1 MAVIDIGG
9 EVRIA
14 RQDRPGGRIVYSN
27 SSVLARAPP
36 WSVLLSRQPDDGSI
50 MATTT
55 EPTTARRDVFT
66 AATLPKALTG
76 IGGLDEVTGGGL
88 PRGRPTL
95 VCGPAG
101 SGKTLLA
108 MEFLVRGITQFDEP
122 GVFVAFEETHEDLIA
137 NVASLGFDL
146 AGFEAEGKLV
156 VDHINVVAA
165 EMVEAGDWDLDGL
178 FIRLG
183 AAIDAVGAKRVV
195 IDTIETLFG
204 AFTDKGKL
212 RSELQ
217 RLFLWLKDRGVT
229 AVITAERGDGLLT
242 RHGIEE
248 YVSDCVI
255 VLDHLVTEGTSI
267 RRLRVLKYRGSLHGT
282 NQYPFLIG
290 QHGISVQPIT
300 SLGLRHG
307 ISNERVSTGV
317 ERLDAMLGG
326 AGPFR
331 GSSVLINGTAGTG
344 KSTLAATFCDAACR
358 RGERAIY
365 FAFEESQNQIIRNM
379 HSVGLDL
386 DRWVQDGLLQFRCVR
401 PSLLG
406 LEAHLA
412 AMQTLVEEF
421 APTVVVVDPISDLDG
436 TSRDVRSMLTRQVDF
451 LKARGV
457 TAMFTSLATH
467 DGQHEPADELV
478 ASLIDTCLVLRMMA
492 GNGEH
497 NRVLSVL
504 KSRGM
509 AHSNQVREFLLTDR
523 GIELADVYVGP
534 QGVLT
539 GSARSGQEAKERT
552 DAAKRQEDLEQ
563 RRSNLQR
570 QRESV
575 EAQVAGLWRDFANEA
590 DVVDRLLS
598 RGTSGREEGDEQRL
612 EQGRLRSSDAL
623 VPEDVDKPADQ
634 LRTIR

>member
-1 MAVIDIGG
+1 
-9 EVRIA
+9 
-14 RQDRPGGRIVYSN
+14 
-27 SSVLARAPP
+27 
-36 WSVLLSRQPDDGSI
+36 
-50 MATTT
+50 MATIT
-55 EPTTARRDVFT
+55 EPRAEHDVFSS
-66 AATLPKALTG
+66 ATLAKAPTG
-76 IGGLDEVTGGGL
+76 IVGLDEVTQGGL

-108 MEFLVRGITQFDEP
+108 MEFLVRGITLFDEP
-122 GVFVAFEETHEDLIA
+122 GVFVAFEETREDLVA

-146 AGFEAEGKLV
+146 AGFEGDGKLV
-156 VDHINVVAA
+156 VNHVTVSATDL
-165 EMVEAGDWDLDGL
+165 VEAGDWDLEAL

-183 AAIDAVGAKRVV
+183 AAIDAVGAKRVA

-204 AFTDKGKL
+204 AFTDTGKL

-217 RLFLWLKDRGVT
+217 RLFVWLKARGVT
-229 AVITAERGDGLLT
+229 AVITAERGDGVLT

-255 VLDHLVTEGTSI
+255 VLDHVVTEETSI

-290 QHGISVQPIT
+290 ERGISVQPIT
-300 SLGLRHG
+300 SLGLQHG
-307 ISNERVSTGV
+307 VSSERVSTGV
-317 ERLDAMLGG
+317 DRLDAMLGG
-326 AGPFR
+326 SGPYR
-331 GSSVLINGTAGTG
+331 GSSVLVNGTAGTG

-365 FAFEESQNQIIRNM
+365 FAFEESENQIIRNM
-379 HSVGLDL
+379 KSVGLDL
-386 DRWVQDGLLQFRCVR
+386 DRWVRDGLLQFRCVR

-412 AMQTLVEEF
+412 AMQMLIEDF
-421 APTVVVVDPISDLDG
+421 APAVVVVDPISDLVG
-436 TSRDVRSMLTRQVDF
+436 SSRDVRSMLTRQVDF
-451 LKARGV
+451 LKARSV
-457 TAMFTSLATH
+457 TAMFTSLAAE
-467 DGQHEPADELV
+467 GQQEPTVQLV
-478 ASLIDTCLVLRMMA
+478 ASLIDTCLLVRTLE

-552 DAAKRQEDLEQ
+552 DAVQRQEDLEQ

-590 DVVDRLLS
+590 ALVDRLLS
-598 RGTSGREEGDEQRL
+598 RGTSGREEGAEQRL

-623 VPEDVDKPADQ
+623 VPEDDAKPADQ
-634 LRTIR
+634 LKTTR